1 MINETNSTP
10 NTRDSAS
17 TRRQVI
23 AGSAIGL
30 VSVAVGATRVVAQQ
44 AVTTSGKTNAIVVA
58 RAIHQEQDF
67 KCGAQ
72 RIYEALLDAERFSAF
87 SGGRAA
93 EIHREVGGA
102 FSLFGGHIVGR
113 NLELIANRRI
123 VQAWRAVGWPDGFYS
138 IARFELLEQRA
149 GTRVIFDHTGF
160 PPELAEHLESGWNE
174 NYWTA
179 LQKYLGKP

>member
-1 MINETNSTP
+1 MINETTSAP

-17 TRRQVI
+17 TRRQMI
-23 AGSAIGL
+23 ALSAIGL
-30 VSVAVGATRVVAQQ
+30 GVAAVVVTRAVAQQ
-44 AVTTSGKTNAIVVA
+44 AVITSAKKNAIVVA

-67 KCGAQ
+67 NCGAQ
-72 RIYEALLDAERFSAF
+72 RIYESLLDAERFSAF

-93 EIHREVGGA
+93 EIHREAGGA

-113 NLELIANRRI
+113 NLELVANRRI
-123 VQAWRAVGWPDGFYS
+123 VQAWRAVGWPDGIYS
-138 IARFELLEQRA
+138 IARFELLEQGA
-149 GTRVIFDHTGF
+149 GARVILDHTGF

-179 LQKYLGKP
+179 LRKYLG